1 MVTRRGPEPVEKRS
15 APIDY
20 EHYVEKQL
28 AAAADSILPVLGTSF
43 ERVAGQQMSLF

>member
-1 MVTRRGPEPVEKRS
+1 MTRRGPEPLEKRS

-28 AAAADSILPVLGTSF
+28 AAAVDSILPLLGTSF
-43 ERVAGQQMSLF
+43 ERIAGSQLSLF

>member
-1 MVTRRGPEPVEKRS
+1 MIEETARLNLRNLPQPLGRLS

-28 AAAADSILPVLGTSF
+28 KPIASAFTEF
-43 ERVAGQQMSLF
+43 